1 MTNRLLIG
9 IALMALCAAAVA
21 AAEGR
26 WIETNRQWDRL
37 TPPAEAGPRATLA
50 EAARALGDRTLRL
63 AGVEID
69 GVRLAML
76 AGTPRDEPLL
86 RAVRENIGRA
96 VDLTDFLLMLDDI
109 VVAGEKGLLTR
120 KLYLPSGRVR
130 GAGVLLHPDDVFGEE
145 PRRYGSRSLAV
156 HRPKVPEE
164 LEPAADGAPLGPRW
178 TARYRNPANREA
190 RLAALEVAGA
200 GGFARRI
207 RILLDQLEDQGAEVY
222 VSSTVRSRERGYLIY
237 GAFILSRAADKREVD
252 QRVARLDRLNREWGL
267 DVPIQWRHPEGWRAT
282 VQAAKAMAG
291 AYNVVYA
298 TQKGARYS
306 NHYGGNA
313 ADFAAMA
320 LPRRLTLRAPG
331 GGERRTFD
339 LSAPDQPRDLNL
351 TPKLINWIE
360 AHFEFNKLRSDYPH
374 WTDAAPDR

>member
-1 MTNRLLIG
+1 MPNGLLIG
-9 IALMALCAAAVA
+9 LALLVFCVSVA
-21 AAEGR
+21 GAEGR
-26 WIETNRQWDRL
+26 WIETNREWDRL
-37 TPPAEAGPRATLA
+37 TPPETDSGRGTLSD
-50 EAARALGDRTLRL
+50 AARAIGDRTLRL

-69 GVRLAML
+69 GARLAML
-76 AGTPRDEPLL
+76 ADTPPDEPLL

-96 VDLTDFLLMLDDI
+96 VDLDDFLLMLDDI
-109 VVAGEKGLLTR
+109 VLAADQGLRADTV
-120 KLYLPSGRVR
+120 YLPSGRVR
-130 GAGVLLHPDDVFGEE
+130 GAGVLLHPDDVFGGK
-145 PRRYGSRSLAV
+145 PRRYGGRPLGV
-156 HRPKVPEE
+156 HRPKVPED
-164 LEPAADGAPLGPRW
+164 LSPAADGAPLGPRW

-190 RLAALEVAGA
+190 RLAALEAAGA
-200 GGFARRI
+200 GDFARRI
-207 RILLDQLEDQGAEVY
+207 RILLDQLEEQGAEVY

-237 GAFILSRAADKREVD
+237 GAFILSRAGNQQEVD
-252 QRVARLDRLNREWGL
+252 QRVARLNRLNREWGL
-267 DVPIQWRHPEGWRAT
+267 NVLIQWRHPAGWRAT

-320 LPRRLTLRAPG
+320 LPRRLTLSAPE

-360 AHFEFNKLRSDYPH
+360 ARFEFNKLRSDYPH
-374 WTDAAPDR
+374 WTDAAPER